1 MNWLWQGNSDVV
13 FKTAVQRKRGR
24 RKKYALM
31 FIGSAV
37 VVVLLALFFFLLSFD
52 FDIDNMINKSGGTV
66 IVEEQEYVIRDVQG
80 QQNFLIFCTD
90 DNNEKITFLCAVR
103 FNMESKQIKV
113 MNLST
118 TDKIFMLDAEKTDAT
133 SCYKYAGTSQLVKS
147 AEDYFGITFDKY
159 IGCKEGSIEGVVA
172 NFPEIKVNFMDD
184 VTLKRGGDTVSFKSG
199 QQAIKDDQVYKL
211 LTYTPDS
218 KESTFKNI
226 VMVELLKQ
234 FFSESLIGERDN
246 IYSSVVSQV
255 DTNVSVVDFASYKD
269 SIVVLSSN
277 SVEKDFVTTSSV
289 SEFKR

>member
-103 FNMESKQIKV
+103 FNMESKHIKV
-113 MNLST
+113 INLST
-118 TDKIFMLDAEKTDAT
+118 TYKIFMLDA
-133 SCYKYAGTSQLVKS
+133 
-147 AEDYFGITFDKY
+147 
-159 IGCKEGSIEGVVA
+159 
-172 NFPEIKVNFMDD
+172 
-184 VTLKRGGDTVSFKSG
+184 
-199 QQAIKDDQVYKL
+199 
-211 LTYTPDS
+211 
-218 KESTFKNI
+218 
-226 VMVELLKQ
+226 
-234 FFSESLIGERDN
+234 
-246 IYSSVVSQV
+246 
-255 DTNVSVVDFASYKD
+255 
-269 SIVVLSSN
+269 
-277 SVEKDFVTTSSV
+277 
-289 SEFKR
+289 